1 MKNAGRSI
9 ARVLSLALL
18 GALGLAQVA
27 HASKLPDFSRAGVTT
42 TGNSAKVG
50 MTSEGVV
57 WGSTIPISPVVGGWS
72 YAGNYGIPQAAK
84 GTTMNMS
91 ASGDVFFSGTKYPFQ
106 AGYTVPASN
115 VVEGLKSAAAVVG
128 GMAGGPVGLA
138 LIVGSAAAPY
148 IKQWFEESG
157 MRIKPDGSN
166 GVQRGDPYYCGVAPC
181 YEYNGNTYS
190 LQWRANPETACTEW
204 VALYANLYTYIET
217 QNAGGGNYTCVRKD
231 KGTNVVSGF
240 ILGRRARSVD
250 TVKNWW
256 DMASMSDIA
265 PYMQAKPFDPRVVPE
280 ILASGGDIPM
290 PNPTITG
297 PSSLPGPSQVIRNPD
312 GSTTTINTTNNYQI
326 AGNTITNISNV
337 TSTTITNSNSQVI
350 STSTSTVTPSTTD
363 DKPDVCKTNPS
374 SLMCAK
380 FGDPSASDTIQKE
393 TKNVSITPVS
403 FAGGS
408 CPGPVQFSVFGRS
421 YGFSYDTLCGK
432 LAALSSLFLALA
444 GLTAAWIF
452 TSGFRV

>member
-1 MKNAGRSI
+1 MKNARSFI
-9 ARVLSLALL
+9 ARLLL
-18 GALGLAQVA
+18 GLVFAALGLAQVA
-27 HASKLPDFSRAGVTT
+27 HASKLPDFSRAGANV
-42 TGNSAKVG
+42 TGNSAKIG
-50 MTSEGVV
+50 MTSEGAV
-57 WGSTIPISPVVGGWS
+57 WGSTIPISPTVGGWS

-115 VVEGLKSAAAVVG
+115 VVEGLKSAAAIVG

-190 LQWRANPETACTEW
+190 LQWRANPETACVEW
-204 VALYANLYTYIET
+204 VALYANLYTYVET

-240 ILGRRARSVD
+240 VLGRRARAVD
-250 TVKNWW
+250 AVKNWY

-280 ILASGGDIPM
+280 ILAKGGDIPM
-290 PNPTITG
+290 PAPTITG
-297 PSSLPGPSQVIRNPD
+297 PSALPGPSQVIRNAD
-312 GSTTTINTTNNYQI
+312 GTTTTINTTNTYQI
-326 AGNTITNISNV
+326 TGDTITNISNIS
-337 TSTTITNSNSQVI
+337 STTITNSSSQVI
-350 STSTSTVTPSTTD
+350 STSTSTITPSPTEKTENPC
-363 DKPDVCKTNPS
+363 KLNPDTIG
-374 SLMCAK
+374 CAK
-380 FGDPSASDTIQKE
+380 FGDPQAADTIQKE
-393 TKNVSITPVS
+393 TKNVTISPVS

-408 CPGPVQFSVFGRS
+408 CPGPVSFQAFGRS
-421 YGFSYDTLCGK
+421 YGFTYDTFCTK